1 MGGLKKSKAATPQ
14 AGTEKGKE
22 IKILTRHVIT
32 VSDILKNQRILRL
45 LYLISLAMNGIS
57 EKALAHLVYS
67 VEKSSNIKLGYN
79 FVLLGDTPVS
89 KDLIND
95 LTSLKYTGLVEM
107 STKSRKLVIT
117 GLGKEVLDKAAESI
131 QGDVDTLRKAFEEA
145 WPKIAPVD
153 VETTLK
159 ATKR

>member
-45 LYLISLAMNGIS
+45 LYLISLATNGIS

-95 LTSLKYTGLVEM
+95 LTSLKYTGL
-107 STKSRKLVIT
+107 
-117 GLGKEVLDKAAESI
+117 
-131 QGDVDTLRKAFEEA
+131 
-145 WPKIAPVD
+145 
-153 VETTLK
+153 
-159 ATKR
+159 